1 MLPILR
7 HWFFISFG
15 WGGGDA
21 RKKTT
26 LSNGVGAEPFS
37 SAVDLKR
44 AFVIG
49 RAGGSFTSVAAT
61 DDEVSC
67 IRERERDGRMSCACG
82 GMESTKEIY
91 SLAGIVV
98 WVVEDEIGEDD
109 LDALAAVT
117 AEFVVAIHR
126 GGVRRRVAGRSE
138 RAVLLQ
144 VAAEQTVARR
154 TCNQKQRAPLLFS

>member
-1 MLPILR
+1 
-7 HWFFISFG
+7 
-15 WGGGDA
+15 
-21 RKKTT
+21 
-26 LSNGVGAEPFS
+26 
-37 SAVDLKR
+37 
-44 AFVIG
+44 
-49 RAGGSFTSVAAT
+49 
-61 DDEVSC
+61 
-67 IRERERDGRMSCACG
+67 MSCARG

>member
-1 MLPILR
+1 
-7 HWFFISFG
+7 
-15 WGGGDA
+15 
-21 RKKTT
+21 
-26 LSNGVGAEPFS
+26 
-37 SAVDLKR
+37 
-44 AFVIG
+44 
-49 RAGGSFTSVAAT
+49 
-61 DDEVSC
+61 
-67 IRERERDGRMSCACG
+67 MSCARG

-154 TCNQKQRAPLLFS
+154 TCNQKQRAPLLFSWLQASEREIARSDVRLVDPAAAAGGHYGNN